1 MDFVNDRDG
10 RDLSTADVLAN
21 FVRILHTPAAIFEPS
36 GGIRQINNAWADIS
50 GPAAAHIRQLVAPT
64 DQHVMDDCLRELSST
79 ICPQPFEVH
88 LATGRW
94 AQIQIQ
100 PFERIDDGLWLCTAA
115 DIDELK
121 SRYDI
126 LADHTRMQR
135 DLLDASGDCIKLID
149 LTGRLTYMN
158 DVGCKT
164 LLVDPT
170 SGFGQDWLQLLPK
183 EVRATAATAF
193 DAAAAGESAR
203 FSGRIQQIVGASE
216 SWDCLLT
223 PMIDNG
229 TVTSILCV
237 ARNVSDEHA
246 AREALRESQER
257 LTLATRVG
265 GIGIWDFDLQSNRLF
280 CDDTWHNIMG
290 RDPSQPISS
299 MDEFRP
305 MIHPDDLDQATEV
318 PQTVA
323 TLMATEQ
330 DYTNTFRIIRPDGE
344 IRWVRSAAC
353 LVLDHTGEPVRA
365 IGFVIDITD
374 SLHGQMALQK
384 ANQTLEMERAIL
396 EQQSL
401 EDALTGLP
409 NRRSLTAE
417 LDRIVTHARRTGD
430 PVSVSMIDLDYF
442 KRYNDH
448 FGHLEGD
455 SVLMAFAGCLKQVA
469 RRSDSVARY
478 GGEEFILIQTGTTDP
493 QPAIRRLFELLDEVA
508 LPHPKSPYGQVTISC
523 GCATFSDG
531 LEVEPEDMLKA
542 ADQALYEAKTAGR
555 NRFILR

>member
-1 MDFVNDRDG
+1 MDFVNEREAS
-10 RDLSTADVLAN
+10 DLSAADVLAN
-21 FVRILHTPAAIFEPS
+21 FVRILHTPAAIFDPS
-36 GGIRQINNAWADIS
+36 GAVREVNNAWVDIA
-50 GPAAAHIRQLVAPT
+50 GPAAQHIRQLVAPA
-64 DQHVMDDCLRELSST
+64 DQPLMDDCITGLSSKT
-79 ICPQPFEVH
+79 APQPFEVH

-100 PFERIDDGLWLCTAA
+100 PFERIEDGLWLCTAA

-164 LLVDPT
+164 LLVDPA
-170 SGFGQDWLQLLPK
+170 SGFGQDWLQLLPE

-193 DAAAAGESAR
+193 GEALAGDTAR
-203 FSGRIQQIVGASE
+203 FSGRIQQTDKASE

-223 PMIDNG
+223 PMIDDG

-237 ARNVSDEHA
+237 ARNVSDHHA

-265 GIGIWDFDLQSNRLF
+265 GIGIWDFDLQTDRLF

-290 RDPSQPISS
+290 RDPAHPISS

-305 MIHPDDLDQATEV
+305 MIHPEDLDKATEI

-330 DYTNTFRIIRPDGE
+330 DYTNTFRIVHPDGE
-344 IRWVRSAAC
+344 VRWVRSAAC
-353 LVLDHTGEPVRA
+353 LVLDQDGEPARA

-384 ANQTLEMERAIL
+384 ANQTLQMERAIL

-409 NRRSLTAE
+409 NRRALGAE

-430 PVSVSMIDLDYF
+430 PVCVSMIDLDYF

-455 SVLMAFAGCLKQVA
+455 SVLVTFAGCLKQVA

-478 GGEEFILIQTGTTDP
+478 GGEEFVLIQTGTTDP
-493 QPAIRRLFELLDEVA
+493 EPAIRRLFELLDEVA

-523 GCATFSDG
+523 GCAIFPGGQDI
-531 LEVEPEDMLKA
+531 EPEDMLKS
-542 ADQALYEAKTAGR
+542 ADQAMYEAKASGR